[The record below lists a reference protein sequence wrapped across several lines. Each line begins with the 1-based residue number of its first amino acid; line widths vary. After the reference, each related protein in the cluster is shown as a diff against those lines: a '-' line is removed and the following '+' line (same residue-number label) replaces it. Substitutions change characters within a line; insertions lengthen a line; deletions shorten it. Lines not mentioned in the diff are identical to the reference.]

1 MKNNSSE
8 SQYHL
13 ASSFYSFSSY
23 VTLFTNIPKERAKFK
38 LSRQVPSSIPF
49 VVFDRKYKL
58 QKFLYFFLP
67 LVGLSQAITNGPNEV
82 FQATNLS
89 LLQIFLRTLLEFG
102 DKKVAY
108 YFRDEW
114 DKAVTKFVKMVSLNI
129 LNLSRGRPPRNSEKG
144 AVRCCRRSMLGYNS
158 GASLTFT

>member
-1 MKNNSSE
+1 M
-8 SQYHL
+8 L
-13 ASSFYSFSSY
+13 ALSTLSISSY

-102 DKKVAY
+102 DNASDDGGWTCLMLACHFSHQEIVKLMMMIEN
-108 YFRDEW
+108 R
-114 DKAVTKFVKMVSLNI
+114 TKYGINI
-129 LNLSRGRPPRNSEKG
+129 QQETNDGRTALKIFNDRIEYG
-144 AVRCCRRSMLGYNS
+144 E
-158 GASLTFT
+158 